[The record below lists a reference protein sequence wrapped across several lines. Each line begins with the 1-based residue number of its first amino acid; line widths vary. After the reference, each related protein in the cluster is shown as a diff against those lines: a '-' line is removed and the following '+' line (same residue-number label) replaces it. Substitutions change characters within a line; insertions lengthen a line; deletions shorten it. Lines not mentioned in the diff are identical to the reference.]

1 MGQTVRLE
9 AGLSGKDGGKAAA
22 QRVAFLTIG
31 QSPRAD
37 VVPDIL
43 SHLDADIEAL
53 EYGVLD
59 GMERDQLD
67 ALAPGPDDESLITR
81 LNDGSDVL
89 LSKAWIQQRVQ
100 EMCRQI
106 LDDRI
111 DLIVLLSTGLF
122 TSFRPLCATINSQ
135 RVIDRTV
142 EALAAAGQKIG
153 LIVPLAEQVG
163 EIVGRGAGGRGAG
176 NRGAG
181 ESAAR
186 GAWALPGDR
195 AALAR
200 AVRELGACD
209 IVILHSISYGEADRE
224 ALRAESGKPV
234 VLARR
239 AVAGA
244 LCAALNALGV
254 DATLDGDESLS
265 ARLRR
270 LSPRERE
277 VLVLIG
283 EGLSNKE
290 IARLLGISHRTVEV
304 HRARVIDKL
313 HTASLPDLLRAGIWI
328 DQI

>member
-9 AGLSGKDGGKAAA
+9 AGLSGRNGGKAAA

-37 VVPDIL
+37 VVPEIL

-59 GMERDQLD
+59 GMERHQLG

-89 LSKAWIQQRVQ
+89 LSRAWIHRQVQ

-122 TSFRPLCATINSQ
+122 TRFRPLCTTINSQ
-135 RVIDRTV
+135 RVIDRTI
-142 EALAAAGQKIG
+142 EALAAAGQNIG

-163 EIVGRGAGGRGAG
+163 EIVSRGAGAHATRGA
-176 NRGAG
+176 A
-181 ESAAR
+181 
-186 GAWALPGDR
+186 ALPGDR

-200 AVRELGACD
+200 AIRDLGACD

-224 ALRAESGKPV
+224 AVRAESGKPV

-277 VLVLIG
+277 VLVQIG

>member
-9 AGLSGKDGGKAAA
+9 AGLSGKNGGKAAA

-37 VVPDIL
+37 VVPEIL

-59 GMERDQLD
+59 GIEQDQLD
-67 ALAPGPDDESLITR
+67 ALAPGPGDESLITR

-89 LSKAWIQQRVQ
+89 LSKAWIHQQVQ
-100 EMCRQI
+100 DMCRQI

-122 TSFRPLCATINSQ
+122 TSFRPLCTTINSQ
-135 RVIDRTV
+135 RVIDRTI
-142 EALAAAGQKIG
+142 EALAAAGQNIG
-153 LIVPLAEQVG
+153 LIVPLAEQIG
-163 EIVGRGAGGRGAG
+163 QIISQ
-176 NRGAG
+176 GAG
-181 ESAAR
+181 ESATR
-186 GAWALPGDR
+186 GAAALPGDR
-195 AALAR
+195 PALAR

-209 IVILHSISYGEADRE
+209 IIILHSISYGEADRE
-224 ALRAESGKPV
+224 AVRAESGKPV

-313 HTASLPDLLRAGIWI
+313 DTASLPDLLRAGIWI